1 LSSKI
6 PVAYVDIR
14 TFAHATEDLD
24 KVLSAVHN
32 ALPAELIDSITFKK
46 TGVTGHH
53 GNPIVLLETR
63 VKEKSAAQAVF
74 RKMASGLNMLDKELL
89 GIEIQNHLEKGNLYI
104 RLDKQTAY
112 LNELRLCQTDPI
124 HFRVHFKRHDPEE
137 VIAIC
142 REFGLIS

>member
-1 LSSKI
+1 
-6 PVAYVDIR
+6 VAYVDIR

-32 ALPAELIDSITFKK
+32 ALPSELVDSITFKK

-74 RKMASGLNMLDKELL
+74 RKLASGLNMLDKELL
-89 GIEIQNHLEKGNLYI
+89 GIEIQNHLEKGNLYVRI
-104 RLDKQTAY
+104 DKQTAY

-124 HFRVHFKRHDPEE
+124 HFRVHFKRHDLEE
-137 VIAIC
+137 VIEIC